1 VAQYVAFFLTLFF
14 DQSFCVGERE
24 GFHKKDLVRKVSD
37 LLKVEMAIVVG
48 DRRED
53 IMAAKENGMKSIGC
67 LYGYGSREELE
78 EADWKIER
86 IGDLIQILFPLR

>member
-1 VAQYVAFFLTLFF
+1 M
-14 DQSFCVGERE
+14 
-24 GFHKKDLVRKVSD
+24 SD

-53 IMAAKENGMKSIGC
+53 IMAAKENGMKSISC

-78 EADWKIER
+78 DADWKIER

>member
-1 VAQYVAFFLTLFF
+1 
-14 DQSFCVGERE
+14 
-24 GFHKKDLVRKVSD
+24 
-37 LLKVEMAIVVG
+37 MAIVVG

-78 EADWKIER
+78 EAEWKIER
-86 IGDLIQILFPLR
+86 IGDLIQILFLFR